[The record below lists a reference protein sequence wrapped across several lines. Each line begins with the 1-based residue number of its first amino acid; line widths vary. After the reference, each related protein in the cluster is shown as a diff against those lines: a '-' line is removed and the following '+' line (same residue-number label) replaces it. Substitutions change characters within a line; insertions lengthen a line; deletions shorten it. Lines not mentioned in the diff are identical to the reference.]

1 MRVLKLV
8 EVLGW
13 YSKFKQVF
21 DKLSNL
27 PDRIESGES
36 PTVRERHL
44 RLREDEQVRL
54 VADYKAGLSVYELGD
69 KYQISRKTV
78 SVILKRR
85 GIKLRYN
92 LIGPTELDQAKRLY
106 ESGASYAT
114 IGNYLKVD
122 PSTVRKALLGAEVE
136 SRPVGTNQWA

>member
-1 MRVLKLV
+1 M
-8 EVLGW
+8 
-13 YSKFKQVF
+13 F

-27 PDRIESGES
+27 PDRIVSDDA
-36 PTVRERHL
+36 PTVRDRHL
-44 RLREDEQVRL
+44 RLREEEQVQL
-54 VADYKAGLSVYELGD
+54 VADYQAGMTVYELGN

-85 GIKLRYN
+85 GIKLRYK
-92 LIGPTELDQAKRLY
+92 LIGPTELDQAQRLY

-122 PSTVRKALLGAEVE
+122 PATVRKALLGAGVE
-136 SRPVGTNQWA
+136 SRPVGTNQWR